1 MCKKIWIMNFLI
13 KTIFETCHLR
23 HWYVQYSISYAI
35 TIATL
40 IYLCTS
46 RLCQDLS
53 NADGDLPLESELWHF
68 HTFEELDEEALRLR
82 READLKLD
90 SEVYL
95 HGL

>member
-1 MCKKIWIMNFLI
+1 MKHVIYGTDM
-13 KTIFETCHLR
+13 
-23 HWYVQYSISYAI
+23 YSISYAV

-53 NADGDLPLESELWHF
+53 NADGNVLLESELLTF
-68 HTFEELDEEALRLR
+68 HTFKALDEEALLLHCKV
-82 READLKLD
+82 DLKLD
-90 SEVYL
+90 SKVYL